1 MIFGYSKSRV
11 PSQVSPFCSF
21 LEELTPRFDF
31 KRFMSCSTLNAKD
44 AQKDAQE
51 ADELK
56 EAEEVIV
63 PINDYGSCFC

>member
-1 MIFGYSKSRV
+1 
-11 PSQVSPFCSF
+11 
-21 LEELTPRFDF
+21 
-31 KRFMSCSTLNAKD
+31 MSCSTLNAKD